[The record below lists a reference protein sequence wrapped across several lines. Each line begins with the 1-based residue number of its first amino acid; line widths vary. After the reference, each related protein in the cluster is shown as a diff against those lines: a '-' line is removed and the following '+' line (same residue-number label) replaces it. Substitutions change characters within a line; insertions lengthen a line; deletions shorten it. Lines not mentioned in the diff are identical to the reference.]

1 MKVICVLSREPV
13 SAVPELARRAERLG
27 FDGIRFSEITHDPV
41 VCAAVA
47 ALATSRVR
55 VGTFSLAFPR
65 SPTVLAY
72 QAWDV
77 QQLSG
82 GRFFLGLGT
91 QVKGHIERRFGFA
104 WTAPGP
110 RMREYVL
117 ALRAVWDCWQNG
129 RPLNFQGE
137 HYRLTL
143 MTPEF
148 NPGPIEH
155 YPIPVYI
162 GGVNRFMCRLAGEA
176 ADGLMLHSLTSP
188 RYLREVI
195 LPNVRAGA
203 RRAGR
208 DPATVE
214 IIGGGF
220 IATGPRPEDVKK
232 AREAYRHRVAFYAS
246 TRTYSA
252 VLELHGLAELGAR
265 LHQLSVE
272 GRWDEMARQVSDE
285 VLDEFVTAGTWD
297 EIVPRI
303 RERLGG
309 LVTALT
315 FPMPENLGPAE
326 EKGLARVI
334 EGLKEL

>member
-1 MKVICVLSREPV
+1 MKVICVLSREPI
-13 SAVPELARRAERLG
+13 SAVPDLARRAERLG
-27 FDGIRFSEITHDPV
+27 FDGIRFSEITHDPML
-41 VCAAVA
+41 CAAVA
-47 ALATSRVR
+47 AVSTHRLKI
-55 VGTFSLAFPR
+55 GTFSLAFPR

-72 QAWDV
+72 QAWDL
-77 QQLSG
+77 QRLSG
-82 GRFFLGLGT
+82 GRFFLGLGS
-91 QVKGHIERRFGFA
+91 QVKGHIERRFGVA

-148 NPGPIEH
+148 NPGPVEH
-155 YPIPVYI
+155 YPIPVYV
-162 GGVNRFMCRLAGEA
+162 GGVNKFMCRLAGEV
-176 ADGLMLHSLTSP
+176 ADGIMLHSLTSP

-195 LPNVRAGA
+195 LPNVHAGA
-203 RRAGR
+203 RRSGR

-214 IIGGGF
+214 VIGGGF

-252 VLELHGLAELGAR
+252 VLELHGLGELGAR
-265 LHQLSVE
+265 LHRLSVE
-272 GRWDEMARQVSDE
+272 GHWEEMARQVGDE

-303 RERLGG
+303 KARLGG

-315 FPMPENLGPAE
+315 FPVPDNLGPAE
-326 EKGLARVI
+326 EERLARVI
-334 EGLKEL
+334 ADLKEL

>member
-1 MKVICVLSREPV
+1 MKVIGVLSREPV

-104 WTAPGP
+104 WTASGP

-162 GGVNRFMCRLAGEA
+162 GSVNKFMCRLAGEV

-220 IATGPRPEDVKK
+220 IATGPRLEDVKK

-252 VLELHGLAELGAR
+252 VLELNGLAELGAR

-272 GRWDEMARQVSDE
+272 GRWDEMARQVSDQ

-309 LVTALT
+309 LVTGLT
-315 FPMPENLGPAE
+315 FPMPEKLGPAE
-326 EKGLARVI
+326 EKGLARVV
-334 EGLKEL
+334 EELQGL

>member
-285 VLDEFVTAGTWD
+285 ALDEFVTAGTWD